1 MSVLFIVIVGSDNVP
16 IYLKSRN
23 MFQKNNDDPSEDID
37 LLYELHSSLDIV
49 EEKSRSPENRDQYLG
64 KQWCVLLFE
73 TVLPARNQSL
83 SKICKL
89 IELSPSICPI
99 RYPKPEWGPQNLRS
113 SDHHQTEDTVDGQ
126 REHTDC
132 VKVEFCVL
140 SRLSP
145 ATNRFRFALH
155 PEMRRPRPF

>member
-64 KQWCVLLFE
+64 KQ
-73 TVLPARNQSL
+73 
-83 SKICKL
+83 
-89 IELSPSICPI
+89 
-99 RYPKPEWGPQNLRS
+99 
-113 SDHHQTEDTVDGQ
+113 
-126 REHTDC
+126 
-132 VKVEFCVL
+132 
-140 SRLSP
+140 
-145 ATNRFRFALH
+145 
-155 PEMRRPRPF
+155 